1 MGRTG
6 GKSRGSLKPWLLA
19 AAMALLIIDGIIDIE
34 RTRERF
40 PDRADHFFMRP
51 DAIAD
56 SVYALTQQDRS
67 AWAFEIDLRPYGEK
81 W

>member
-1 MGRTG
+1 MQ
-6 GKSRGSLKPWLLA
+6 
-19 AAMALLIIDGIIDIE
+19 
-34 RTRERF
+34 
-40 PDRADHFFMRP
+40 P